1 MTFFLESHQLD
12 PDSLDSKTLSLIY
25 TQAERCKL
33 TLCNESAATMNVVIH
48 NQTYETSINRGIRKI
63 VTPLLL
69 RLRYPI
75 ERALR
80 DASLNP
86 NDLDAVILIGGATR
100 MPLVK
105 SVISKMFGRM
115 PYANINPDET
125 VALGAAI
132 QVALKERN
140 KALEE
145 VILTDVCP
153 YSLGTSVVQEF
164 GDGRI
169 RVWVLLPYYREKY
182 TNSCK

>member
-1 MTFFLESHQLD
+1 
-12 PDSLDSKTLSLIY
+12 
-25 TQAERCKL
+25 
-33 TLCNESAATMNVVIH
+33 
-48 NQTYETSINRGIRKI
+48 
-63 VTPLLL
+63 
-69 RLRYPI
+69 
-75 ERALR
+75 
-80 DASLNP
+80 
-86 NDLDAVILIGGATR
+86 

-164 GDGRI
+164 EMVSQSLGTSS
-169 RVWVLLPYYREKY
+169 LL
-182 TNSCK
+182 